1 MKTRLQIKWLLLILW
16 LTIMLIGGGACSN
29 ENSYESEYLKLTGSW
44 KVIKSSAQDMPTFD
58 ILIFQK
64 DGLIDA
70 YEPIIGWSYS
80 LISDSEIKFQDP
92 TGEKAFYCKFVFND
106 DSTLTI
112 YNFVDNYL
120 TEVVKNITFSKI

>member
-1 MKTRLQIKWLLLILW
+1 MKTRLQIKWLLPILW
-16 LTIMLIGGGACSN
+16 LTIMLIGGGACSDEDN
-29 ENSYESEYLKLTGSW
+29 YESEYLKLTGSW
-44 KVIKSSAQDMPTFD
+44 KVIKNSAQDMPTFD

-92 TGEKAFYCKFVFND
+92 TGEKVFFCKFVFND

-120 TEVVKNITFSKI
+120 TEVVKNVTFSKI